1 MKEFKFED
9 QPAIETQVGSSIIQ
23 ISKLSHVLDNNEDLT
38 DQRRKELQ
46 HDLKRNMDVFTSF
59 WQRAASCEYASI
71 DEGEFELAAD
81 ENLQV
86 PIIGFSTES
95 E

>member
-46 HDLKRNMDVFTSF
+46 HDLKRNMDVLANY
-59 WQRAASCEYASI
+59 WQSAASCEYASI
-71 DEGEFELAAD
+71 DEGEFELAED
-81 ENLQV
+81 EHLQV
-86 PIIGFSTES
+86 PIIVFSNES